1 MSDGTVMHQAAMNS
15 PLPWGFTRSDSR
27 TIQMAGEVPD
37 DSWDYT
43 DINRS
48 DNNTST
54 TRRVLC
60 TFRESDTA
68 WVRVEAVPTADKVRL
83 RWHDGTTLD
92 IASNDAK
99 QILSYL
105 RGSPVLFALS
115 RSGEFYK
122 FYASVGGTTVF
133 AAETWDAPAVAPAS
147 ICFGDKNKQNVEP
160 MNWYGGSI
168 DIGALTDSQ
177 VNTSLRELGL
187 IFAKTVYG
195 PPGEA

>member
-68 WVRVEAVPTADKVRL
+68 WVRVEAVPTADKRHFLYEASGQLGFAPVDAARAPIHVPCYVTARAAADFAASSSRL
-83 RWHDGTTLD
+83 VLSAATSTNPTPGT
-92 IASNDAK
+92 ASRP
-99 QILSYL
+99 QP
-105 RGSPVLFALS
+105 SPAS
-115 RSGEFYK
+115 AETD
-122 FYASVGGTTVF
+122 ASVLRRRRHASHQKSYRFSSKPTLP
-133 AAETWDAPAVAPAS
+133 AAHT
-147 ICFGDKNKQNVEP
+147 
-160 MNWYGGSI
+160 
-168 DIGALTDSQ
+168 
-177 VNTSLRELGL
+177 
-187 IFAKTVYG
+187 
-195 PPGEA
+195 

>member
-43 DINRS
+43 DLNRT
-48 DNNTST
+48 DTNTST

-60 TFRESDTA
+60 TFRESDTG
-68 WVRVEAVPTADKVRL
+68 WVRVEAVPTLNTIRL

-92 IASNDAK
+92 MTSNDAK

-133 AAETWDAPAVAPAS
+133 TAETWDAPAVAPTS
-147 ICFGDKNKQNVEP
+147 ICIGDKSKHNVEP

-177 VNTSLRELGL
+177 VQTSLRELGM
-187 IFAKTVYG
+187 IFAKTVYE
-195 PPGEA
+195 PPGKA